1 MPALPEVLE
10 RLRDMVAD
18 IQKDDPRTLA
28 HITSGSQ
35 LRHDVATHLAH
46 EFTERKALECLATLY
61 GNDKPP
67 ALHPPHALLVRAIRS
82 EYARLAQRER
92 TKKAAE
98 KVQKES
104 QRKSKKRANVHKVSS
119 AITYIAWSCSI

>member
-1 MPALPEVLE
+1 MTALLAVLE
-10 RLRDMVAD
+10 RLMVMVAEIEND
-18 IQKDDPRTLA
+18 ETHLHIQC
-28 HITSGSQ
+28 GSN
-35 LRHDVATHLAH
+35 LRHAVATDLAH

-92 TKKAAE
+92 TKLAAE
-98 KVQKES
+98 NKRKES
-104 QRKSKKRANVHKVSS
+104 ERKSKKRATVDKVSS

>member
-1 MPALPEVLE
+1 MPTLTEVLE

-18 IQKDDPRTLA
+18 IQKDDPRTLV
-28 HITSGSQ
+28 HTRPGSQ
-35 LRHDVATHLAH
+35 LRHDVATHLFY
-46 EFTERKALECLATLY
+46 EFTQRKALERLDTLY

-92 TKKAAE
+92 TQLAAE
-98 KVQKES
+98 KVRMET
-104 QRKSKKRANVHKVSS
+104 QRKSKKRATVNKVSS

>member
-1 MPALPEVLE
+1 MTALPEVLE

-92 TKKAAE
+92 TKLAAE
-98 KVQKES
+98 NKRKES
-104 QRKSKKRANVHKVSS
+104 QRKSKKRATVDKVSS